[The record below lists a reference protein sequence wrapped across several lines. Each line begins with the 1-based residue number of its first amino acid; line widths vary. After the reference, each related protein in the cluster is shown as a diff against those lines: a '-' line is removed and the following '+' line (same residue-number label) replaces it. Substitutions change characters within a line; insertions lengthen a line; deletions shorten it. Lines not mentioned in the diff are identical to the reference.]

1 MRFSAFVLG
10 LLMLSGAIAQDNNGG
25 GDGEVQNGNGNDGG
39 NNNGGGGGGGGNGGG
54 NNNGNNNSD
63 NQPSASA
70 SRNGGGNNNG
80 GASATSAVNSRPSG
94 NATSTLPP
102 GAVVTTI
109 TSVLNSGSTTAT
121 FAFTLTVGPQP
132 NATVDGNG
140 FLNGTLNGTDIY
152 GNGTNGTMN
161 ETQPWNDTLGYLP
174 FTPKLDPAYGVAG
187 ALMILTG
194 VPVATLGGKNRWSA
208 LAIISG
214 YSVALFSLVMIL
226 SFG

>member
-1 MRFSAFVLG
+1 MRLSAIVLG
-10 LLMLSGAIAQDNNGG
+10 LLALSGAIAQDNG
-25 GDGEVQNGNGNDGG
+25 GDNGSNGG
-39 NNNGGGGGGGGNGGG
+39 NNNNNG
-54 NNNGNNNSD
+54 NNNGNNGNNGND
-63 NQPSASA
+63 GNGGNQPSASA
-70 SRNGGGNNNG
+70 SASRNGPNNSAS
-80 GASATSAVNSRPSG
+80 ASATSSVRPSG

-102 GAVVTTI
+102 GAVVTTV
-109 TSVLNSGSTTAT
+109 TSVLNGGSTTAT

-132 NATVDGNG
+132 NGTVDSGG
-140 FLNGTLNGTDIY
+140 LMNGTLNGTGIY
-152 GNGTNGTMN
+152 GNGTNGTAN
-161 ETQPWNDTLGYLP
+161 ATQPWNDTLGYLP

-187 ALMILTG
+187 ALMILSG